1 MASDATI
8 ALAWAARAVPL
19 TPRAVVAIGAP
30 ARALGRRLAALA
42 DAELAALTAV
52 AGPAALVI
60 LGDAAALPWVD
71 GVIYVGRDDAAP
83 GLLLP
88 TTLAPTV
95 AAPVVARAVAAWLGA
110 RGAAVAWPVAL
121 VPTPLAIIPCGA
133 ARPIERGR
141 LAAWLEAA

>member
-52 AGPAALVI
+52 AGPAALVA
-60 LGDAAALPWVD
+60 LGDAAALPPVD
-71 GVIYVGRDDAAP
+71 GVGYLGRDDAAP

-95 AAPVVARAVAAWLGA
+95 AASVVARAVAAALGA

-133 ARPIERGR
+133 ARPIERAR

>member
-52 AGPAALVI
+52 AGPAALVV
-60 LGDAAALPWVD
+60 LGDAAALSRPSFERMAA
-71 GVIYVGRDDAAP
+71 GVRTA
-83 GLLLP
+83 
-88 TTLAPTV
+88 V
-95 AAPVVARAVAAWLGA
+95 ATESQPACSAARATVSG
-110 RGAAVAWPVAL
+110 
-121 VPTPLAIIPCGA
+121 
-133 ARPIERGR
+133 
-141 LAAWLEAA
+141 LAASARVSKVPVRLIAITRR